1 MGNIVKIKVYADPD
15 KPDPT
20 LELPDVPWY
29 ASITA
34 LQAMIIGEAL
44 HPNDF
49 SFRVIYRSVYG
60 AFIDSIDSLADG
72 DKPNHYWLLY
82 INGDEAQVGAT
93 EAILL
98 EDSAE
103 RVVIIEWRY
112 VDTSQGKHAQ
122 AEYKT
127 NPLPSTGAT
136 NTA

>member
-1 MGNIVKIKVYADPD
+1 
-15 KPDPT
+15 
-20 LELPDVPWY
+20 
-29 ASITA
+29 
-34 LQAMIIGEAL
+34 MIIGEAL